1 MNVLSSKDLEQL
13 IKQYG
18 ITNFNGIFSKDLLPD
33 TLVKGW
39 YIINLENHDEGN
51 GTHWTCFK
59 ITDEIQ
65 PLRKLEGK
73 GGVKGEPS
81 VPFNLYFD
89 SFNFVAPKS
98 VDEKIKPYIYN
109 DKQIQDLTS
118 SACGWYCVACI
129 NFVEKH
135 NVVGDYLA
143 FKDFV
148 NVFSKNQDFNDG
160 ILQRYI

>member
-13 IKQYG
+13 VKQYG
-18 ITNFNGIFSKDLLPD
+18 ITNFNGIFSKDLLPP
-33 TLVKGW
+33 TLLKGW

-59 ITDEIQ
+59 ITDE
-65 PLRKLEGK
+65 KA
-73 GGVKGEPS
+73 
-81 VPFNLYFD
+81 NLYFD
-89 SFNFVAPKS
+89 SFNFVAPKF
-98 VDEKIKPYIYN
+98 VEEKIKPYIYN

-118 SACGWYCVACI
+118 SACGWYCIACI

-160 ILQRYI
+160 ILQRYL